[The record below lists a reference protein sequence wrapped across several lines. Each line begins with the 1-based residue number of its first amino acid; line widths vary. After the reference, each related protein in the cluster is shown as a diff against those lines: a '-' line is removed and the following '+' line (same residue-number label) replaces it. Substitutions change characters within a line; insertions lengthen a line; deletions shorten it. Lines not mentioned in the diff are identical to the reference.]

1 MSNRVF
7 QRLRLILNFICLHT
21 GDTQFVM
28 QNPNNAGGFSV
39 MQNPFMMSQ
48 PTTLQ
53 QQQMMRQGQM
63 GGMSPQ
69 FMMSQPFFGQDF
81 QGQQF
86 QQFPA
91 TADGM
96 MMMQG
101 SPTQFGSFG
110 QPMMNQQMLGTQESA
125 EIPTATDQTA
135 TTASPPTDTSSKGST
150 AQDDKTASSPSTP
163 APISAVVDDST
174 VLRDDGARSLPNNGT
189 IAPVSA
195 PNTLPKSRLFQ
206 INANIFDPQSL
217 ATLKSQVKLTRFQIW
232 WLTSQILKTVEDRLK
247 PDYVF
252 MMPSPFQQGIPSV
265 NISQVLVTPLVR
277 HEVMRSLIDAAPGMI
292 SSQLAVLL
300 TRVRVSEPMI
310 VKNIISSSDP
320 RKLLSLINSR
330 DLRKNIGVII
340 RTIMEM
346 PETGRFGITSVQAK
360 VLPKN
365 ILATWLKFS
374 NITRWTAKDLTGQ
387 TPLAARLELELAI
400 LGLSCQDIRTLPPPD
415 MPVVLSFLRRELYS
429 VRAFQDIGFPM
440 SLRYCMLQ
448 KVMEFLA
455 TKPPQN
461 RNGHILDNLNPA
473 EIKAIGGK
481 MI

>member
-1 MSNRVF
+1 M
-7 QRLRLILNFICLHT
+7 
-21 GDTQFVM
+21 M
-28 QNPNNAGGFSV
+28 QNQNPAAGVTF
-39 MQNPFMMSQ
+39 MQNPFMMSGQ
-48 PTTLQ
+48 PTWQ
-53 QQQMMRQGQM
+53 QQQLMRQQQM
-63 GGMSPQ
+63 GMAPQ
-69 FMMSQPFFGQDF
+69 FMMSQPFFTQDV

-86 QQFPA
+86 QQFPS

-101 SPTQFGSFG
+101 SPQFTTFG
-110 QPMMNQQMLGTQESA
+110 QPMNAQMFGTQQSSQ
-125 EIPTATDQTA
+125 IPSPTDQTA
-135 TTASPPTDTSSKGST
+135 TTASPPTDTSSKTSAAPDDQT
-150 AQDDKTASSPSTP
+150 ASTP
-163 APISAVVDDST
+163 APSATPIATVTDDTKSAK
-174 VLRDDGARSLPNNGT
+174 DDGVRSLASDGATTP
-189 IAPVSA
+189 ASA

-206 INANIFDPQSL
+206 INANILDPQSL
-217 ATLKSQVKLTRFQIW
+217 ASLKSQVKLTRFQIW
-232 WLTSQILKTVEDRLK
+232 WLTNQILKTVDDRLK

-252 MMPSPFQQGIPSV
+252 MMPSPFQQGIPSA

-277 HEVMRSLIDAAPGMI
+277 HEIIRSLIDAAPGMI

-300 TRVRVSEPMI
+300 TRVRVSEPMT

-330 DLRKNIGVII
+330 ELRKNIGVII
-340 RTIMEM
+340 RTITEM

-365 ILATWLKFS
+365 VLATWLKFS
-374 NITRWTAKDLTGQ
+374 NITRWTAKDLVGQ

-400 LGLSCQDIRTLPPPD
+400 FGLSCQDIRTLPPPD
-415 MPVVLSFLRRELYS
+415 IPIVLSFLRRELYS

-440 SLRYCMLQ
+440 SLRHCLLQ

-455 TKPPQN
+455 TKPSQ
-461 RNGHILDNLNPA
+461 NGHILDNLNPV

-481 MI
+481 II